1 MKGTEE
7 YAESGMLVQ
16 NIFMIEDITHR
27 WKNNRN
33 VISVLRFERL
43 LI

>member
-1 MKGTEE
+1 MKNFLSEMIDEEVDLKSLGIKGTD
-7 YAESGMLVQ
+7 SK
-16 NIFMIEDITHR
+16 
-27 WKNNRN
+27 KNNRN